1 MPDGSK
7 TIERTKVLLFLQFNL
22 IHLTTHKKAPA
33 SPRLTKLHNFPVLYS
48 NSLYTAICGV
58 IYLDNSILKDSGL
71 IDTRYMPSARG
82 QFGETTNDILSS

>member
-1 MPDGSK
+1 M
-7 TIERTKVLLFLQFNL
+7 
-22 IHLTTHKKAPA
+22 
-33 SPRLTKLHNFPVLYS
+33 PRLTMLHNFPVLYS

-82 QFGETTNDILSS
+82 QFGETR